1 MGLGVIWSELDGIFI
16 SHLGFIDLSCLVQR
30 ITQVDMDFDVPG
42 ARLQR
47 LPVILNGLLEPALLL
62 QGDARV
68 VGGICMAGLQ
78 RQSLTIGLERSIK
91 LKHLKQNSAAV
102 VVPIGMTRGKHQQ
115 LIVDCQ

>member
-1 MGLGVIWSELDGIFI
+1 
-16 SHLGFIDLSCLVQR
+16 
-30 ITQVDMDFDVPG
+30 
-42 ARLQR
+42 
-47 LPVILNGLLEPALLL
+47 
-62 QGDARV
+62 
-68 VGGICMAGLQ
+68 MAGLQ